1 MGVAAAVMTAHDP
14 QIVYDV
20 SFQLSFAATLGLILL
35 TSPLT
40 AAFERLATCSPV
52 IGDFPLTRMFVDVAT
67 MTLAATAFTLPILA
81 INFHQVS
88 LAAPVA
94 NLFAVPAFVAVAAT
108 SGLAAVTGLIL
119 PGDAGFMAW
128 LAWPPAA
135 YMIGVI
141 RIFANLPVAS
151 TEIPGVHVEH
161 AIAYYAALV
170 VFIWLISR
178 VRRERVER
186 PQPPPSRSRRLIP
199 AAALAAVLCLASAL
213 LWLAASGP
221 DSGRLT
227 VTFLDVGQGDAIL
240 IEGPDGHRILVDGG
254 PSGQAI
260 TAALGRHLP
269 FHDRRLDM
277 VLLTHPQ
284 QDHLG
289 GLPEVIEQYDIRG
302 VLANHLQGDSGSE
315 VYRAWQKAL
324 EARGLRAR
332 AAARG
337 QTIDLGGGAVVSVLS
352 PNPNDHPATVNDSS
366 LVLRITMAEI
376 SFLLT
381 GDITEVGESGLVRSG
396 SDLRTTVLKVA
407 HHGSMTS
414 TSLDFLE
421 RAKPTID
428 LISVGVG
435 NRYGHPVPEILERLG
450 GDLILRTDQHG
461 DVTFSTDGR
470 HLWLETQRGRVPTV
484 LGHTSP

>member
-1 MGVAAAVMTAHDP
+1 
-14 QIVYDV
+14 
-20 SFQLSFAATLGLILL
+20 
-35 TSPLT
+35 
-40 AAFERLATCSPV
+40 
-52 IGDFPLTRMFVDVAT
+52 MFLDIAT

-108 SGLAAVTGLIL
+108 SGVAAVTGLIL

-128 LAWPPAA
+128 VAWPPAA

-141 RIFANLPVAS
+141 RLFAGLPAAS
-151 TEIPGVHVEH
+151 TEIRGVHLEH
-161 AIAYYAALV
+161 AIAYYAALG

-178 VRRERVER
+178 VPRERVER
-186 PQPPPSRSRRLIP
+186 PQPAPSRPRRLVP
-199 AAALAAVLCLASAL
+199 AAALAVVLCLASAL
-213 LWLAASGP
+213 LWLAASAP

-254 PSGQAI
+254 PSGETI
-260 TAALGRHLP
+260 TAALGRRLP

-289 GLPEVIEQYDIRG
+289 GLPEVIEQYDVRG
-302 VLANHLQGDSGSE
+302 VLANSLEGDSSA
-315 VYRAWQKAL
+315 YRAWQNAL
-324 EARGLRAR
+324 EARGIPPL

-352 PNPNDHPATVNDSS
+352 PSPNGDPASVNDSS
-366 LVLRITMAEI
+366 LVLRITMADI

-381 GDITEVGESGLVRSG
+381 GDITKEGESALVGTG
-396 SDLRTTVLKVA
+396 SELRTTVLKVA
-407 HHGSMTS
+407 HHGSRTS

-428 LISVGVG
+428 VISVGIG
-435 NRYGHPVPEILERLG
+435 NRYGHPAPDILGRLE

-461 DVTFSTDGR
+461 DVILSTDGR
-470 HLWLETQRGRVPTV
+470 HLWLETQRGRAPAVS
-484 LGHTSP
+484 GQTSP